1 MNRNDEFT
9 EFMKELDMGVPEISE
24 SIQRGSRRKARK
36 NFLYQP
42 LLGLA
47 AVFALFVLSVNLFA
61 PVAYACS
68 KVPVLKE
75 LAKAV
80 TFSRSLSDAVENEY
94 VQEMNLKQTKRD
106 ITAEIAYLIVDQKQV
121 NVFYRF
127 ESERYDK
134 LNAYCNVLDEDGNDM
149 EGHSVSSGGFGLQN
163 EELRCATIDF
173 YENNVP
179 GVLCLQLEVFGD
191 YENENRDF
199 LEVFDFLLEF
209 DPEFTAKGRVYA
221 VNQTV
226 ELDGQQISIESIE
239 VYPTHAR
246 VNVADAPENTAWL
259 KALMFYMETEKGEVF
274 TTAKNGVTAMGSP
287 DSPSMVSYYAE
298 STYFYDAKQLNL
310 VITGALWQE
319 KGRERIKVDLET
331 GETDPLPDNVAFM
344 GAERERNGWLVLRFK
359 EPFVK
364 GEPSRSAFGFQC
376 YDVNEEEYSASI
388 GLTMGDEELQDGEQ
402 GWYVREYCLEDYA
415 QKEIWLTTQY
425 TSCRMAKDAIE
436 ITVNMSE

>member
-1 MNRNDEFT
+1 MNRNEEFAD
-9 EFMKELDMGVPEISE
+9 FLRELDGNVPEITE
-24 SIQRGSRRKARK
+24 SLKKGNRRKVRK
-36 NFLYQP
+36 LFLYQP

-47 AVFALFVLSVNLFA
+47 AVFVLFVLSVNLCA

-68 KVPVLKE
+68 KVPLLKD

-80 TFSRSLSDAVENEY
+80 TFSRSLRDAVENEY
-94 VQEMNLKQTKRD
+94 VQEMNLKQTKGD
-106 ITAEIAYLIVDQKQV
+106 ITAEVAYLIVDQKQV

-127 ESERYDK
+127 ESKQYDK
-134 LNAYCNVLDEDGNDM
+134 LNAYCNVLDENGNQM
-149 EGHSVSSGGFGLQN
+149 MGHSVSSGGFGLPN

-173 YENNVP
+173 YENDVP
-179 GVLCLQLEVFGD
+179 GVLCLQLKVFGD
-191 YENENRDF
+191 YESENREF

-209 DPEFTAKGRVYA
+209 DPEFTAKGKVYT

-226 ELDGQQISIESIE
+226 ELDGQIITIESIE

-259 KALMFYMETEKGEVF
+259 KGLMFYMETEKGEVF
-274 TTAKNGVTAMGSP
+274 TTAKNGVTAMGSL
-287 DSPSMVSYYAE
+287 DSPSMASFYAE
-298 STYFYDAKQLNL
+298 SSYFYDAKELNL

-331 GETDPLPDNVAFM
+331 GETDPLPGNVTFM
-344 GAERERNGWLVLRFK
+344 GVERQSDGWLMLRFK
-359 EPFVK
+359 EFFIQ
-364 GEPSRSAFGFQC
+364 GEPIRSVFGFQC

-388 GLTMGDEELQDGEQ
+388 GLTRGDEELQDGEQ
-402 GWYVREYCLEDYA
+402 GWHIRDYCLEEYA

-425 TSCRMAKDAIE
+425 TSCWMTE
-436 ITVNMSE
+436 EPITVTVNALE

>member
-1 MNRNDEFT
+1 MNRNEEFADL
-9 EFMKELDMGVPEISE
+9 MKELDGNVPELTE
-24 SIQRGSRRKARK
+24 SLQKGMRRKVRRQ
-36 NFLYQP
+36 FLYQP
-42 LLGLA
+42 ILCFA
-47 AVFALFVLSVNLFA
+47 AVFVLFVLSVNLFA

-80 TFSRSLSDAVENEY
+80 TFSKSLSDAVENEY
-94 VQEMNLKQTKRD
+94 VQEMNLKQTKGD

-127 ESERYDK
+127 VSEKYDK
-134 LNAYCNVLDEDGNDM
+134 LNAYCNVLDEDGKDM
-149 EGHSVSSGGFGLQN
+149 EGHSVSSGGFGLPN

-173 YENNVP
+173 YENDVP
-179 GVLCLQLEVFGD
+179 GVLRLQLKVFGD
-191 YENENRDF
+191 FESENRDF
-199 LEVFDFLLEF
+199 IEVFDFSLEF
-209 DPEFTAKGRVYA
+209 GPEFTAKGKVYT

-226 ELDGQQISIESIE
+226 ELDGQIITIESLE

-259 KALMFYMETEKGEVF
+259 KGLLFYLETEKGEVF
-274 TTAKNGVTAMGSP
+274 TTAKNGVTAMGSA

-319 KGRERIKVDLET
+319 KGRERVKVDVET
-331 GETDPLPDNVAFM
+331 GETEPLPNNVTFM
-344 GAERERNGWLVLRFK
+344 GAERESNGWLVLRFK
-359 EPFVK
+359 EPFVQ
-364 GEPSRSAFGFQC
+364 GEPMRSAFGFQC
-376 YDVNEEEYSASI
+376 YDVNEEEYNASI
-388 GLTMGDEELQDGEQ
+388 GLTMGEEELQDGEQ
-402 GWYVREYCLEDYA
+402 GWYIREYCLEEYA

-425 TSCRMAKDAIE
+425 TSCWMAKDARK